1 MGVDQQQGSPS
12 YYSFLGQWHP
22 DRRTRTPSLLGE
34 AKLLSDQ
41 RKRTMHD
48 AGLNDPLEEK
58 EEEDDD
64 DEGLSDFEQEVLNL
78 TAQDP

>member
-1 MGVDQQQGSPS
+1 MGVDQPQGSPS

-34 AKLLSDQ
+34 AKCKLIQQIQKAYS
-41 RKRTMHD
+41 
-48 AGLNDPLEEK
+48 GLYDPLDEE

-64 DEGLSDFEQEVLNL
+64 DGEVDH
-78 TAQDP
+78 DPAAVLKL